1 MEYVLPKLQAIDG
14 FELYGSADPAKHAG
28 IISFNLAGLH
38 PHDTATA
45 LDMEGVA
52 IRAAHHCA
60 QPLMKKLQIAASA
73 RASFYLYNTKEDA
86 DKLVEALIKTREFF
100 R

>member
-1 MEYVLPKLQAIDG
+1 MQTEQSIFKLHSEYQSTGDPPQAI
-14 FELYGSADPAKHAG
+14 EALVK
-28 IISFNLAGLH
+28 SFS
-38 PHDTATA
+38 
-45 LDMEGVA
+45 VA
-52 IRAAHHCA
+52 IRAGHHCA